1 MTARNKI
8 LTIMGI
14 IILIGV
20 TARFGIR
27 AVPYFG
33 VDRTYGISGM
43 KSLTLFRYALKD
55 LLRKAN
61 IGYTSPAVEN
71 DGE

>member
-1 MTARNKI
+1 MLNGSDYASDVRRDEDEA
-8 LTIMGI
+8 
-14 IILIGV
+14 
-20 TARFGIR
+20 ARFGIR
-27 AVPYFG
+27 TVPYFG